1 MDFEENQVDISTLH
15 GEVER
20 RDLGDVEAHYEVEGE
35 DVFVAANVDTPVY
48 QNLILQKNT
57 STQQDQTEL
66 KRLASSHPDS

>member
-35 DVFVAANVDTPVY
+35 DVFVAANVDTP
-48 QNLILQKNT
+48 
-57 STQQDQTEL
+57 
-66 KRLASSHPDS
+66 